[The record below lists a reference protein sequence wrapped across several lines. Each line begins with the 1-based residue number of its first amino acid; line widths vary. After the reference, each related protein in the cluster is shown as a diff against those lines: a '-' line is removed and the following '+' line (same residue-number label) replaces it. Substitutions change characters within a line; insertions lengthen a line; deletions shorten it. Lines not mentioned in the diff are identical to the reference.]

1 MLLEPYL
8 GKLVVFVFT
17 GDREVM
23 CAPPDGTYQEI
34 VANNTGTEDE
44 NDVDGG
50 TRNVGR
56 DAGLFVFL
64 SHVFFYTVR

>member
-1 MLLEPYL
+1 
-8 GKLVVFVFT
+8 
-17 GDREVM
+17 M

-44 NDVDGG
+44 NDVDDG
-50 TRNVGR
+50 TGNVGH

-64 SHVFFYTVR
+64 SNALFREGGGG